1 MLRKL
6 MKYELKATG
15 RVMLPLYLAVVALAA
30 VLRGLAVWSQ
40 ALHYDAVT
48 GFDPV
53 RVLLTLVTAAFFLAL
68 VAVPIAAVVLMIIRF
83 KTNLLSDE
91 GYVMFTLPVSSHK
104 LVWSKLL
111 TSAVWFIGA
120 ALADCLGVLIL
131 AAEEGFLSGL
141 WQGLRDLFAEMT
153 AYYAANG
160 VLVIVE
166 LVILVLVV
174 CFTTCLEFYCP
185 MAIGHSFARHKV
197 LLSVVFFFV
206 IGAVRQAAGVALIS
220 AGVPFLG
227 DMEALL
233 SGLSPAAAIHGG
245 IWVITL
251 TTAVC
256 GAILYAITMRMLNRH
271 LNLE

>member
-153 AYYAANG
+153 DW
-160 VLVIVE
+160 VLE
-166 LVILVLVV
+166 DY
-174 CFTTCLEFYCP
+174 F
-185 MAIGHSFARHKV
+185 HNRS
-197 LLSVVFFFV
+197 
-206 IGAVRQAAGVALIS
+206 
-220 AGVPFLG
+220 
-227 DMEALL
+227 MEDFQLRGCW
-233 SGLSPAAAIHGG
+233 STNENI
-245 IWVITL
+245 
-251 TTAVC
+251 
-256 GAILYAITMRMLNRH
+256 NRYM
-271 LNLE
+271 E